1 MILRLSWNL
10 SKNLFP
16 KLRDLDVW
24 VRMGGVMPLLLN
36 TTDFPSGDEIY
47 AALNRK
53 LKRAAKK
60 TQEDK
65 LANGEYIIYKNK
77 IMPAAVLAE
86 AKGAD
91 IGIEDLVNPLPLM
104 TVRTSSFAKNRKNA
118 ISRKGRFVETLK
130 QDSASASSRGVLNAI
145 TRSLRLKA

>member
-1 MILRLSWNL
+1 MQQVAKKRVYTAGMQQERNYPISMIRLLVLQRKGNL

-16 KLRDLDVW
+16 KLRDLDAW

-65 LANGEYIIYKNK
+65 LANGEYII
-77 IMPAAVLAE
+77 
-86 AKGAD
+86 
-91 IGIEDLVNPLPLM
+91 
-104 TVRTSSFAKNRKNA
+104 
-118 ISRKGRFVETLK
+118 
-130 QDSASASSRGVLNAI
+130 
-145 TRSLRLKA
+145 